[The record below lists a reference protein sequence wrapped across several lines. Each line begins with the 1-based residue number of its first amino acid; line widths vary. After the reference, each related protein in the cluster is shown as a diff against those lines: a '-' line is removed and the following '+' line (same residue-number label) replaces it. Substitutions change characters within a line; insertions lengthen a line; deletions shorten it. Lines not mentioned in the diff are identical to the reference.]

1 MIFCACVS
9 DSEPP
14 NTVKSLAKVKTVRPL
29 TVPQPV
35 TTPSPAMCDF
45 SMPKSLERCSTNMS
59 SSWNESRSIKQLDP
73 LARRELA
80 ALVLGVDARLA
91 AAGAGA
97 VAALFE
103 PVDDVC
109 HYRTPGIRDQKS
121 GPDP

>member
-1 MIFCACVS
+1 MRAPPASNSPTIGARARIAISWILMIFCAWVS

-14 NTVKSLAKVKTVRPL
+14 NTVKSLAKVKTVRPF

-35 TTPSPAMCDF
+35 TTPSPAMCDEHVDL
-45 SMPKSLERCSTNMS
+45 LERVAVH
-59 SSWNESRSIKQLDP
+59 EQLDP

-97 VAALFE
+97 FAALFE

-109 HYRTPGIRDQKS
+109 HY
-121 GPDP
+121 